1 MLGKELKRIINEHI
15 KDEDLVC
22 LGEQGD
28 KFGRYDRKIIG
39 IETRQVGFD
48 NNDVYKIIVSY
59 PFESQGNMKF
69 WS

>member
-1 MLGKELKRIINEHI
+1 M
-15 KDEDLVC
+15 C

-48 NNDVYKIIVSY
+48 NNDVYKIIISH